1 MFKQKNFCL
10 NFECNFSI
18 FVCMGN
24 RKFDTCFFERYASLT
39 LETLLGSGYANLVN
53 KDRPDLQSADGRLGI
68 EVTRAMEPNKRE
80 ANQLLKELAGMQI
93 KEEHRK
99 DMETIVES
107 GYAYGLPGLD
117 YTGRL
122 EWEYWSLAHP
132 LQRILKSKVEKVA
145 RGFYGSFEE
154 FGLYV
159 FCRDL
164 LDFSQVENAVSY
176 VLRLQD
182 NLDIRYSTLFLSQTD
197 KLYVCRLSDN
207 LFYDDIAG
215 RIEIFTIP
223 EILRR
228 DFFFKSL
235 GY

>member
-1 MFKQKNFCL
+1 
-10 NFECNFSI
+10 
-18 FVCMGN
+18 MGN
-24 RKFDTCFFERYASLT
+24 RKFDTCFFERYASHT
-39 LETLLGSGYANLVN
+39 LETILGFEYANLVN

-99 DMETIVES
+99 DMEAIVET

-132 LQRILKSKVEKVA
+132 LQRILKSKIEKVA
-145 RGFYGSFEE
+145 RGFYGSFEH

-164 LDFSQVENAVSY
+164 LDLAQVESAVSY
-176 VLRLQD
+176 VIRLQD

-197 KLYVCRLSDN
+197 KLYVCRLTDNIIYEDISNKIETFIIPDN
-207 LFYDDIAG
+207 L
-215 RIEIFTIP
+215 
-223 EILRR
+223 RR
-228 DFFFKSL
+228 EFFFKSL